1 MAQLKTNFLLKTVSA
16 EEKPI
21 ILILNFGY
29 KEFDTLKSKTTY
41 KPLKYYTGI
50 KVSKILWD
58 KDKKL
63 PCSIIV

>member
-1 MAQLKTNFLLKTVSA
+1 MAELKTNFLLKTVKT

-29 KEFDTLKSKTTY
+29 KEYDALKDKTTY

-50 KVSKILWD
+50 KVLKVL
-58 KDKKL
+58 
-63 PCSIIV
+63 IVG